1 VLTLEEALGRV
12 LAKVEALPAERVSL
26 EQAYGRV
33 LAQEVV
39 SPRDNPP
46 WDNSAMDGFAVRSE
60 DLASQ
65 PTTLAVLETIPAGGM
80 PTKALTEG
88 TCSRIMTGAPMP
100 DGADAVVMI
109 EDTSAWGAA
118 RRSGDEV
125 AITSDTVEIR
135 ASPAPRQHV
144 RPRGDDV
151 REGQLVLKPGHVMTP
166 AAVGQLSSLGFPSA
180 MVVQRPVVAVLSTG
194 DEVVEAGWPLADGQI
209 YSSNTHSLLGLIR
222 EAGGIGVH
230 CGVAPDDPAGLRAAL
245 KRCMRADVILTTGG
259 VSVGDFDFVKDVFSG
274 DDAEVDA
281 ELDFWKVAIKPGKPL
296 AFGSIGGRPA
306 FGLPGNP
313 VSCVVNFLQFVRPF
327 LRKMMGLE
335 RLFLPVVEAELVSPL
350 RKKPGRAHLVRVRLG
365 LGSSGFT
372 CASTGTQSSGVLGSL
387 VEADGLALIPRESGG
402 VPAGT
407 RVRVQVLHLEWL
419 HGLTPGFGWGET
431 WTAPQAVAAT
441 PAAGDEGDEGDCC

>member
-1 VLTLEEALGRV
+1 MLTLEEALGRV
-12 LAKVEALPAERVSL
+12 LAKVEGLPAERVPL
-26 EQAYGRV
+26 EGAYGRV
-33 LAQEVV
+33 LAQSIV
-39 SPRDNPP
+39 SPRNIPA
-46 WDNSAMDGFAVRSE
+46 WDNSAMDGFAVRSA
-60 DLASQ
+60 DLASP
-65 PTTLAVLETIPAGGM
+65 PTSLTVLETIPAGVV
-80 PTKALTEG
+80 PTKALTSG

-109 EDTSAWGAA
+109 EDTSAWDAA
-118 RRSGDEV
+118 RPAGGGAVST
-125 AITSDTVEIR
+125 ADTVEIR
-135 ASPAPRQHV
+135 ATPAPGQHI

-151 REGQLVLKPGHVMTP
+151 REGQVVLKPGHLLTP

-194 DEVVEAGWPLADGQI
+194 DEVVEAGWPLKDGQL

-222 EAGGIGVH
+222 EAGGVGLH
-230 CGVAPDDPAGLRAAL
+230 CGIAPDDPAGLRAAL
-245 KRCMRADVILTTGG
+245 KRCLRADVILTTGG

-274 DDAEVDA
+274 ENTAFGA
-281 ELDFWKVAIKPGKPL
+281 SLDFWKVAIKPGKPL

-350 RKKPGRAHLVRVRLG
+350 RKKPGRAHLIRVRLG
-365 LGSSGFT
+365 LGAGGFT

-419 HGLTPGFGWGET
+419 HGRAPGFGWGEA
-431 WTAPQAVAAT
+431 WTAPDASALAPVG
-441 PAAGDEGDEGDCC
+441 GDGDDCC